1 MTEGTQGIK
10 MIKKLTTEQIWQ
22 EWKSFR
28 KNLNDS
34 IKLNDYMEVSSE
46 YDLEEY
52 FAKTDADKMIKIL
65 DEMKDR
71 IASIRISIK

>member
-1 MTEGTQGIK
+1 MAEKTQGIK

>member
-1 MTEGTQGIK
+1 MVK
-10 MIKKLTTEQIWQ
+10 NLTAEQMWQ
-22 EWKSFR
+22 EWKTFR

-46 YDLEEY
+46 YDLEQY
-52 FAKTDADKMIKIL
+52 FAKTDVDKMIKVL

-71 IASIRISIK
+71 ISSIRISLK

>member
-1 MTEGTQGIK
+1 

>member
-1 MTEGTQGIK
+1 MAERTQGIK

>member
-1 MTEGTQGIK
+1 M
-10 MIKKLTTEQIWQ
+10 
-22 EWKSFR
+22 FR

-52 FAKTDADKMIKIL
+52 FAKTDADKMIKVL

-71 IASIRISIK
+71 ISSIRISLK

>member
-1 MTEGTQGIK
+1 
-10 MIKKLTTEQIWQ
+10 MIKKLTSEQIWQ

>member
-1 MTEGTQGIK
+1 

-71 IASIRISIK
+71 IASIRISMR

>member
-1 MTEGTQGIK
+1 MVK
-10 MIKKLTTEQIWQ
+10 NLTAEQMWQ
-22 EWKSFR
+22 EWKTFR

-52 FAKTDADKMIKIL
+52 FAKTDVDKMIKVL

-71 IASIRISIK
+71 ISSIRISLK

>member
-1 MTEGTQGIK
+1 MV
-10 MIKKLTTEQIWQ
+10 KKLTSEQIWQ
-22 EWKSFR
+22 EWKMFR

-52 FAKTDADKMIKIL
+52 FAKTDADNMIKVL

-71 IASIRISIK
+71 ISSIRISLK